1 MQKHS
6 RLLYSIL
13 CPLFALVYH
22 SMAKDDGNDSSDD
35 EPAKGSKTE
44 DSDVSGNSDADN
56 DAETKPSEGDDK
68 SDDGSDSADGD
79 KKPTTAGKPGPVQ
92 EQLTGSPKKV
102 KDKKKKSGD
111 APNPPVKIRPKDSGA
126 RMAKLALGE
135 FIVER
140 RVNQPSASVQID
152 RTCTMGQ
159 TRHIDP
165 ERVKEVK
172 TDLLAAPPKERLV
185 LLCWDDQ
192 GV

>member
-1 MQKHS
+1 MPS
-6 RLLYSIL
+6 
-13 CPLFALVYH
+13 FALVYQCLH
-22 SMAKDDGNDSSDD
+22 SMAKDNGNDSSDD

-44 DSDVSGNSDADN
+44 DSDVSGNSDVDN

-68 SDDGSDSADGD
+68 SDDGSDSAAGD

-111 APNPPVKIRPKDSGA
+111 APKPPAKTRPKDSGA

-135 FIVER
+135 FVVER
-140 RVNQPSASVQID
+140 RVNLPSASVKID
-152 RTCTMGQ
+152 RSCTKGQ

>member
-1 MQKHS
+1 
-6 RLLYSIL
+6 
-13 CPLFALVYH
+13 
-22 SMAKDDGNDSSDD
+22 MAKDNDNDSSDN

-44 DSDVSGNSDADN
+44 DSDCNGNSDADN

-68 SDDGSDSADGD
+68 SDDGSDSADD
-79 KKPTTAGKPGPVQ
+79 DNKPTNAGKPGPVQ

-111 APNPPVKIRPKDSGA
+111 AANLPVKMRPKDCGT

-140 RVNQPSASVQID
+140 RVNVPLASVQID

-192 GV
+192 GVWPLCLCGSCVQLWPAFCV